1 MKRGFTLAEVLVTLG
16 VVGIVA
22 AMTLP
27 SLVNKYQSKVLE
39 TGLKKSYANLQNAYI
54 MTKANLGVSNLREAY
69 TTVYNNDGVLPYKDE
84 FEKEFKRNIKTVK
97 KVKVYPFRTYSGRYV
112 TSISHNSDL
121 PQALNILPDGSSIGN
136 ILHAGRIE
144 FWVDTNGPSKGPNR
158 YGFDMFYFRV
168 NDSSD
173 KIKPVKPVRK
183 YTEEELK
190 DEKYPASVGDPCYKS
205 SSQELNGIGCSW
217 FAINNINPDDETK
230 TYWDNLPK

>member
-97 KVKVYPFRTYSGRYV
+97 KG
-112 TSISHNSDL
+112 
-121 PQALNILPDGSSIGN
+121 
-136 ILHAGRIE
+136 
-144 FWVDTNGPSKGPNR
+144 
-158 YGFDMFYFRV
+158 
-168 NDSSD
+168 
-173 KIKPVKPVRK
+173 KP
-183 YTEEELK
+183 
-190 DEKYPASVGDPCYKS
+190 
-205 SSQELNGIGCSW
+205 
-217 FAINNINPDDETK
+217 
-230 TYWDNLPK
+230 